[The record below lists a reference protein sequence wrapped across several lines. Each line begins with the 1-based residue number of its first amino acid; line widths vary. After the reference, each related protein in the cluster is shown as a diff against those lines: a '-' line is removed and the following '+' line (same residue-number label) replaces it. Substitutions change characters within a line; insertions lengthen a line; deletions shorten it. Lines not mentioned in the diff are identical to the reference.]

1 MTTLATITYFVEA
14 DGVMERHE
22 DALPWLSHVSALSVR
37 VPATASS
44 QATARLLRRL
54 ADELEGCSL

>member
-1 MTTLATITYFVEA
+1 MTKLATITYFVEA

-22 DALPWLSHVSALSVR
+22 DALPWLSHLSALSVR

-44 QATARLLRRL
+44 QATARLLRAL
-54 ADELEGCSL
+54 DHQ